1 MLKVVNL
8 EVYYGA
14 VQALRGVSLNV
25 RENAITSTI
34 GSNGAG
40 KSTLLKAISGL
51 VESASGCIQFEEK
64 QIQGEDAADIVKK
77 GIVMVPEGRGIL
89 IHHTIYENLELG
101 AYTRRDHAIKS
112 DINGIFDKFP
122 VLGQRRRQLG
132 GTLSGGE
139 QQMLAIGRGLMAKP
153 RLLMLDEPSLGLA
166 PMLVEE
172 IFQTIREI
180 STAGTTVLLVEQNV
194 GKALKNSVYTY
205 VLETGQIVI
214 EGKSETLLS
223 DDTIMRAYL
232 GRAS

>member
-1 MLKVVNL
+1 
-8 EVYYGA
+8 
-14 VQALRGVSLNV
+14 
-25 RENAITSTI
+25 
-34 GSNGAG
+34 
-40 KSTLLKAISGL
+40 
-51 VESASGCIQFEEK
+51 
-64 QIQGEDAADIVKK
+64 
-77 GIVMVPEGRGIL
+77 
-89 IHHTIYENLELG
+89 
-101 AYTRRDHAIKS
+101 
-112 DINGIFDKFP
+112 
-122 VLGQRRRQLG
+122 
-132 GTLSGGE
+132 
-139 QQMLAIGRGLMAKP
+139 MLAIGRGLMAKP